1 MSEKRRWSIGN
12 FLRRK
17 TPKPGDRKVFN
28 LGIQERES
36 NYLMTTPL
44 LYNVAYNSVITR
56 TCITQLKNDVVMSGE
71 KTLLTNV

>member
-1 MSEKRRWSIGN
+1 MAEKRRWRIGN

-28 LGIQERES
+28 LGIQEREA

-56 TCITQLKNDVVMSGE
+56 TCITQLKNEVFRRGYE
-71 KTLLTNV
+71 